1 MNIRQKVVAIV
12 AALFVVLIALEIFV
26 QERVLMPSFAE
37 LERSDA
43 QTSMTRVQ
51 LALNR
56 TLDGLE
62 SIANDWSDWGEL
74 YQFMQDR
81 NSAFITTY
89 TSVSAMAPLKVN
101 MLMLLDINGNVVFS
115 SARDLESGN
124 PIDIDFA
131 GQKVLAHDFPWRTNL
146 SAGQPAQGL
155 VRTNLGVMML
165 VAVPILDGTGAGR
178 PRGMALMGR
187 LFSSKQ
193 LDTIGVQAQVPLFMS
208 DVGNTP
214 SHEEISETDTAT
226 TVYRPYDDI
235 YGRPLMYLHIEV
247 PRNITA
253 RGHIAVNYSLWYLV
267 GAAITV
273 LILLLVTLNRLI
285 LSPIARVTRHA
296 VAVGERGDLTARLNF
311 RGTDEIS
318 RLAGEFDRMVES
330 VAQSR
335 RQLVDQSY
343 QAGFAELAKGVMH
356 NLGNAMTPL
365 GVRLSVLS
373 GRVANA
379 PLADIEWAA
388 AEFESGAADEVE
400 RRADLVN
407 FIRLGCRE
415 LAATLLG
422 AKGDI
427 AAMERQTSIIAATL
441 ADQLV
446 NTRNEAVLESVRLPD
461 VVSQAL
467 DIVPDTCRQT
477 IVIDADE
484 SLRAVGSITVE
495 RTVLRLIL
503 QNLIINAADAVRAT
517 GRDKGALHIAAE
529 IFREDDSE
537 QLHLECRDNGIGIEA
552 QNLQRV
558 FEKGF
563 STKSRETNH
572 GIGLHWCANAI
583 HSMGGRIWAVS
594 EGAGRG
600 ASMHLVL
607 PIGKRQIPAERL
619 EMET

>member
-12 AALFVVLIALEIFV
+12 AALFVILIGLEVFV

-43 QTSMTRVQ
+43 QTSMTRVS
-51 LALNR
+51 LALNL

-62 SIANDWSDWGEL
+62 SVANDWSDWGEL

-81 NSAFITTY
+81 NPAFITTY

-101 MLMLLDINGNVVFS
+101 LLMLVDPSGKVVFS
-115 SARDLESGN
+115 AARELESGK
-124 PIDIDFA
+124 PVEMDFA
-131 GQKVLAHDFPWRTNL
+131 ARAALPDDFPWRTSL
-146 SAGQPAQGL
+146 SSGQPMHGL
-155 VRTNLGVMML
+155 MRTNLGVMML
-165 VAVPILDGTGAGR
+165 VCAPILDGSGAGR
-178 PRGMALMGR
+178 PRGMTLMGR
-187 LFSSKQ
+187 LLTPKQ
-193 LDTIGVQAQVPLFMS
+193 LATIGMQAQVPLFMS
-208 DVGNTP
+208 DDGDTP
-214 SHEEISETDTAT
+214 RHEEMSETDSVT
-226 TVYRPYDDI
+226 TVYRPFHDI
-235 YGRPLMYLHIEV
+235 YGHRLMYLHIEV
-247 PRNITA
+247 PRNITG
-253 RGHIAVNYSLWYLV
+253 RGHIAVKYSLWYLV

-273 LILLLVTLNRLI
+273 LVLLLVTLNRLI
-285 LSPIARVTRHA
+285 LSPIERVTRHA
-296 VAVGERGDLTARLNF
+296 VAVGERGDLTARLDF

-388 AEFESGAADEVE
+388 REFESGAADHGE

-415 LAATLLG
+415 LAATLLA

-446 NTRNEAVLESVRLPD
+446 NTRNEPVLEAVRLPD
-461 VVSQAL
+461 VIAQAL
-467 DIVPDTCRQT
+467 DIVPDICRQAM
-477 IVIDADE
+477 VLDIDD
-484 SLRAVGSITVE
+484 SLRAVGTVMVE

-517 GRDKGALHIAAE
+517 GRDKGALHVAAE
-529 IFREDDSE
+529 IFCEEDSE
-537 QLHLECRDNGIGIEA
+537 LLHLECRDNGIGIEA
-552 QNLQRV
+552 QNLQRI

-583 HSMGGRIWAVS
+583 HSLGGRIWAAS
-594 EGAGRG
+594 DGAGRG
-600 ASMHLVL
+600 ASMHFVL
-607 PIGKRQIPAERL
+607 PIGKRKIAAERL